1 MSSNLEEAL
10 AFQIRADGLPVPERE
25 FVAIPGR
32 RFRFDFGWP
41 DPAYKLLCEVQG
53 GVFIK
58 GAHSTGVGITRDAEK
73 AALAAVHGYRLI
85 PVTAQHIK
93 SGMALKWIR
102 EALWSK

>member
-1 MSSNLEEAL
+1 MSNLEETL
-10 AFQIRADGLPVPERE
+10 SLQLRADRLPAPVRE

-41 DPAYKLLCEVQG
+41 DPPYKLLCEVQG

-73 AALAAVHGYRLI
+73 ASLAAVHGYRLI
-85 PVTAQHIK
+85 VVTAQHIK
-93 SGMALKWIR
+93 SGQALKWIR
-102 EALWSK
+102 DALFNT